1 MYLILLLYWNKHN
14 KPFVLKSINKIE
26 LFGIIEKYQGIIHK
40 VNSIYFKHKEDRE
53 DNFQE
58 VIYQL
63 FKSFDSLRDR
73 NKVTSWIYKVS
84 INTAITALRKNNRI
98 TIKPEFSDSDI
109 IEISENH
116 PGEFIEKTSHLYTAI
131 NKLSEIEKAII
142 LLYLDEKS
150 YNEIGEIIGISKN
163 NVGVK
168 ISRIKEKLKITL
180 KNKNYG
186 QG

>member
-14 KPFVLKSINKIE
+14 KQFVLKSKNKIE
-26 LFGIIEKYQGIIHK
+26 LFDLIEKYQGIIHK

-73 NKVTSWIYKVS
+73 NKITSWIYKVS
-84 INTAITALRKNNRI
+84 INTAITALRRNNRI
-98 TIKPEFSDSDI
+98 KAKPEFSDSDI

-116 PGEFIEKTSHLYTAI
+116 PVEFIEKTSHLYTAI

-163 NVGVK
+163 NVG
-168 ISRIKEKLKITL
+168 
-180 KNKNYG
+180 
-186 QG
+186 

>member
-1 MYLILLLYWNKHN
+1 MLESK
-14 KPFVLKSINKIE
+14 NKIE
-26 LFGIIEKYQGIIHK
+26 LFEIIEKYQGIIHK
-40 VNSIYFKHKEDRE
+40 VNSIYFKYKEDRE

-109 IEISENH
+109 KEVNETNH
-116 PGEFIEKTSHLYTAI
+116 EEFNEKISHLYTAI

-168 ISRIKEKLKITL
+168 ISRIKEKIKYTL
-180 KNKNYG
+180 KNKNHG
-186 QG
+186 

>member
-1 MYLILLLYWNKHN
+1 M
-14 KPFVLKSINKIE
+14 KSINKIE
-26 LFGIIEKYQGIIHK
+26 LFEIIEKYQGIIHK
-40 VNSIYFKHKEDRE
+40 VNSIYFKQKEDRE

-63 FKSFDSLRDR
+63 FKSFNSLRDR
-73 NKVTSWIYKVS
+73 NKVISWMYKVS
-84 INTAITALRKNNRI
+84 INTAITALRKNNRLK
-98 TIKPEFSDSDI
+98 TKSEFSDNDI
-109 IEISENH
+109 IVISENNSE
-116 PGEFIEKTSHLYTAI
+116 EFDEKTSRLYTAI
-131 NKLSEIEKAII
+131 DKLSEIEKAII

-168 ISRIKEKLKITL
+168 ISRIKEKIKYTL

>member
-1 MYLILLLYWNKHN
+1 M
-14 KPFVLKSINKIE
+14 LKSKNRIE
-26 LFGIIEKYQGIIHK
+26 LFEIIEKYQGIIHK
-40 VNSIYFKHKEDRE
+40 VNSIYFKYKEDRE

-109 IEISENH
+109 KEVNENY

-180 KNKNYG
+180 KNRNYG

>member
-1 MYLILLLYWNKHN
+1 M
-14 KPFVLKSINKIE
+14 KSINKIE
-26 LFGIIEKYQGIIHK
+26 IFEIIEKYQGIIHK

-84 INTAITALRKNNRI
+84 INTAITALRKNNRVK
-98 TIKPEFSDSDI
+98 TKPEFYDSDI
-109 IEISENH
+109 KEVNETNH
-116 PGEFIEKTSHLYTAI
+116 EEFNEKISHLYTAI
-131 NKLSEIEKAII
+131 DKLSEIEKAII

-168 ISRIKEKLKITL
+168 ISRIKEKIKYTL